1 MNVVKQVKAIIFD
14 KDGTLMAFD
23 PYWAAVAD
31 AALSA
36 LSLQLGVG
44 QYQYEMKRSIGLLGN
59 TTEKNSI
66 IQKGT
71 YEQAAEAINTVLKNV
86 KSPARVSGREIE
98 TIFTQSAEAGTV
110 CPACE
115 GLSLLMK
122 RLRDKG
128 ILLFLVTTD
137 ISAITYRCLD
147 ELGITGCFQEIITDD
162 GNLPPKPDP
171 AAIRYL
177 LQKYGL
183 QPDEICMVGDTQTDM
198 IFAQEGGITGIC
210 VGDGGF
216 ENPGSIQIPD
226 VSYLETV
233 IE

>member
-1 MNVVKQVKAIIFD
+1 MVKRVKAIIFD

-98 TIFTQSAEAGTV
+98 TIFTQSAELGTV

-115 GLSLLMK
+115 GLPLLMK
-122 RLRDKG
+122 RLQDKG

-147 ELGITGCFQEIITDD
+147 ELGITGYFHEIITDD

-171 AAIRYL
+171 AAIHYL
-177 LQKYGL
+177 LKKYGL
-183 QPDEICMVGDTQTDM
+183 QPEEVCMVGDTQTDM

-210 VGDGGF
+210 VGAGCF
-216 ENPGSIQIPD
+216 ENLGNIQIPD